1 MLFTRDTA
9 LSFLALAIAAPRF
22 VAALDP
28 DVCATFNT
36 GTSAKFTD
44 NLQSNGLC
52 HDHCYGDYAYS
63 ITKGYDC
70 WCSNYAPTESDT
82 VDLSECNFPCYGYP
96 DEPCGGDNGQYS
108 YVRLRNVAV
117 AGTKGSSEPTTSS
130 SKPKPTQQDDPE
142 PTSEAPSSTSESV
155 SEAESTTTESTTETS
170 SEPASTAVRT
180 VTADGTIKTVFVAPT
195 GTANNGNNNSGS
207 DSDTDRADG
216 EIVNNDGGGGGGV
229 SKGALAGIIVGVALG
244 VIAIVGVGL
253 WFFFRRRKNQ
263 QQQDDYQE
271 DPSIR
276 GSSSGMMG
284 AGGQRQ
290 EMSMSGGSPGSP
302 NTNSNR
308 NSALLIDPRMD
319 PFKQGLYVRSNSHE
333 SINTLR
339 DDHDYSRKIQQRTLR
354 ATNPDP
360 EIEG

>member
-9 LSFLALAIAAPRF
+9 LSLLALAIAAPRF

-28 DVCATFNT
+28 DICAKFNT
-36 GTSAKFTD
+36 GNSAKFTN

-52 HDHCYGDYAYS
+52 HDHCYGDYAFS

-96 DEPCGGDNGQYS
+96 EEPCGGDNGQYS

-130 SKPKPTQQDDPE
+130 SKPKPTQQD
-142 PTSEAPSSTSESV
+142 
-155 SEAESTTTESTTETS
+155 TETS
-170 SEPASTAVRT
+170 SEPSSTAVRT

-339 DDHDYSRKIQQRTLR
+339 DDHDYSRKIQHRTLR